1 MGEEFL
7 TQEEIDALL
16 KSLEAQARG
25 EAKPAAEAL
34 DAAGAQAAGQP
45 EAEHSA
51 GSTGEAGADVASS
64 RTLERLLSLPL
75 EVTVILGSAR
85 HPLKELMALKPG
97 QVVEL
102 AEPYGAP
109 VEVSVNG
116 RPVATGELTVV
127 GDHFGVR
134 LLKLV
139 SPAARARGLG
149 RTGVS

>member
-16 KSLEAQARG
+16 KSLEAQAKG
-25 EAKPAAEAL
+25 EAAAEAAG
-34 DAAGAQAAGQP
+34 AAGEQPGAEQPAGQP
-45 EAEHSA
+45 A
-51 GSTGEAGADVASS
+51 GGVSEAGTDIAGS

-85 HPLKELMALKPG
+85 RPLRELMTLKPG

-149 RTGVS
+149 RSETS